1 VSRVLAALVLP
12 LALIASGC
20 GGSSK
25 SSATTTTTTVTETT
39 APETTTQETTT
50 EASGSTT
57 SAPDLSKVLGDKDCL
72 ALASVG
78 ATIAQAYAGGAGTSD
93 ASSSQLEALAGKVPD
108 EIKADVET
116 LAKWYADYGSK
127 IKAIGLTPGQTP
139 TADQLQQLQ
148 SALASF
154 DEKKLTAA
162 SNRISAW
169 ANKNCTAA
177 GG

>member
-1 VSRVLAALVLP
+1 VLRALAALVVP

-20 GGSSK
+20 GGGK
-25 SSATTTTTTVTETT
+25 SSSTTTTVTETT
-39 APETTTQETTT
+39 AQETTTTQETTT

-57 SAPDLSKVLGDKDCL
+57 GSPDLSKVLGDKDCL

-78 ATIAQAYAGGAGTSD
+78 ATIAQAYAGGAGSSD
-93 ASSSQLEALAGKVPD
+93 GGSAELQALAGKVPD

-116 LAKWYADYGSK
+116 LAKWYADYGAK
-127 IKAIGLTPGQTP
+127 IKSIGITSGQTP

-162 SNRISAW
+162 SDRISAW